1 LPTGRS
7 GHRFPACP
15 ITITNTVTLVSRT
28 LRSPPG
34 DGFVLGGAFS
44 PDGRQ
49 LAVFANDSPE
59 PGGQTAGLAIA
70 STITGAVRLVPGVR
84 MTVGEDSDWV
94 RWLPGGSRLVALA
107 NRNYLVTTA
116 TLAARPFRFTG
127 SGQDVDYSATL
138 IMPG

>member
-44 PDGRQ
+44 PDGRH

-70 STITGAVRLVPGVR
+70 STITGAVRLVPGC
-84 MTVGEDSDWV
+84 
-94 RWLPGGSRLVALA
+94 A
-107 NRNYLVTTA
+107 
-116 TLAARPFRFTG
+116 
-127 SGQDVDYSATL
+127 
-138 IMPG
+138 